1 MSSKAEV
8 RRAVLLRRRILGVAG
23 AAGDHG
29 TFGASGHRLVAAL
42 LQAVGDAALVASYVP
57 LPDEPDPGGLGL
69 PVLLPRLLP
78 NGELAWVRAGGP
90 LLPGLRG
97 TRCPAGA
104 PVPLALADAVVVPA
118 LAVDRRGTRLG
129 RGGGSYDRALPA
141 ARPGVPVVAV
151 LAHDEELVDELP
163 REAHDVSVTA
173 VVTPSGLHLLGG
185 AGPPSRRI
193 ASAG

>member
-1 MSSKAEV
+1 
-8 RRAVLLRRRILGVAG
+8 
-23 AAGDHG
+23 
-29 TFGASGHRLVAAL
+29 VAAL
-42 LQAVGDAALVASYVP
+42 LRAVGDAALVASYVP
-57 LPDEPDPGGLGL
+57 LPDEPDPGGLGGL

-185 AGPPSRRI
+185 AGPPPGR
-193 ASAG
+193 SAAAG